1 MQTDAAPD
9 ATATAFARCCAAGL
23 WFGLGRTIAG
33 RLDAAGIRNAEDVTT
48 DALTKIESVGAKR
61 AQTLVRNF
69 EDAQPRFRV
78 AELLDA
84 AGLPLRLAIA
94 AVEDLGRD
102 ASTTLCRDPW

>member
-1 MQTDAAPD
+1 MQSDAAPEE
-9 ATATAFARCCAAGL
+9 AATAFTRCCAAGL

-33 RLDAAGIRNAEDVTT
+33 RLGAVGIGTAEDVTT
-48 DALTKIESVGAKR
+48 SALMKIESVGAKR
-61 AQTLVRNF
+61 AQTLVRTF

-102 ASTTLCRDPW
+102 